1 MSKPFGPSVKIK
13 SKTKQTMSFTTSLI
27 SSLASPPSLVPPH
40 DLPPFFSLRNTVLKP
55 TIATRTRRQLFP
67 SSCLAA
73 KAATSPSETANDVVL
88 ETAPTPAHEVVSSFY
103 AAINV
108 HDLSSVTDLI
118 AQDCLYE
125 DLVFSSPFVGRT
137 AILDFFGKFIE
148 ATSTD
153 LQFVIDDISKED
165 SSAVGVSW
173 HLGKNFPFSKGCS
186 FYKLEVIDGK
196 RQIVYGRDCVEPAIK
211 PGDTVLV
218 AIKGVTWL
226 LQKFPQL
233 ADQF

>member
-1 MSKPFGPSVKIK
+1 MSHKNEDIIK
-13 SKTKQTMSFTTSLI
+13 ETTMSFTASLV
-27 SSLASPPSLVPPH
+27 SSLASPSLVQLQ
-40 DLPPFFSLRNTVLKP
+40 DLPHSFSLGNKVVKLTTV
-55 TIATRTRRQLFP
+55 ARSRRQLSVACTP
-67 SSCLAA
+67 A
-73 KAATSPSETANDVVL
+73 ANDVVL
-88 ETAPTPAHEVVSSFY
+88 ETAPTSASEVVSSFY
-103 AAINV
+103 AAINS

-118 AQDCLYE
+118 AQDCVYE

-137 AILDFFGKFIE
+137 AILDFFGKFIGS
-148 ATSTD
+148 TSTD

-173 HLGKNFPFSKGCS
+173 HLEWKGKNFPFSKGCS
-186 FYKLEVIDGK
+186 FYRLEVIDGK

-211 PGDTVLV
+211 PGETVLA

>member
-1 MSKPFGPSVKIK
+1 
-13 SKTKQTMSFTTSLI
+13 MSFNKHSHE
-27 SSLASPPSLVPPH
+27 SNNPPLVHVTNCSHPLVWLQKQPP
-40 DLPPFFSLRNTVLKP
+40 
-55 TIATRTRRQLFP
+55 
-67 SSCLAA
+67 
-73 KAATSPSETANDVVL
+73 
-88 ETAPTPAHEVVSSFY
+88 PTPAHEVVSSFY

-118 AQDCLYE
+118 AQDCVYE

-165 SSAVGVSW
+165 TSAVGVSW
-173 HLGKNFPFSKGCS
+173 HLEWKGKNFPFSKGCS
-186 FYKLEVIDGK
+186 LYKLQVIDGK

-211 PGDTVLV
+211 PGDTVLA

>member
-1 MSKPFGPSVKIK
+1 
-13 SKTKQTMSFTTSLI
+13 MSFTVSSLAP
-27 SSLASPPSLVPPH
+27 SLASPPSLVPPH
-40 DLPPFFSLRNTVLKP
+40 PLPPFFFVPRNTVANP
-55 TIATRTRRQLFP
+55 TITTRTRHQLSA

-73 KAATSPSETANDVVL
+73 KAATSSPSETASDVVL
-88 ETAPTPAHEVVSSFY
+88 ETTPTPAFEVVSSFY

-118 AQDCLYE
+118 AQDCVYE

-137 AILDFFGKFIE
+137 AILEFFGKFIE

-173 HLGKNFPFSKGCS
+173 HLEWKGKNFPFSKGCS
-186 FYKLEVIDGK
+186 FYRLEVIDGK

-211 PGDTVLV
+211 PGDTVLA

>member
-40 DLPPFFSLRNTVLKP
+40 PLPPFFSLRNTVLNP
-55 TIATRTRRQLFP
+55 TVLTRTRQQLFA
-67 SSCLAA
+67 SYCLAA

-88 ETAPTPAHEVVSSFY
+88 ETTPTPAHEVVSSFY

-118 AQDCLYE
+118 AQDCVYE

-137 AILDFFGKFIE
+137 VKPMKF
-148 ATSTD
+148 S
-153 LQFVIDDISKED
+153 
-165 SSAVGVSW
+165 
-173 HLGKNFPFSKGCS
+173 PFSELSLPNTIDTGDS
-186 FYKLEVIDGK
+186 GLLREVH
-196 RQIVYGRDCVEPAIK
+196 RSNEYGSSVRDR
-211 PGDTVLV
+211 
-218 AIKGVTWL
+218 
-226 LQKFPQL
+226 
-233 ADQF
+233 

>member
-1 MSKPFGPSVKIK
+1 
-13 SKTKQTMSFTTSLI
+13 MSFTASLI
-27 SSLASPPSLVPPH
+27 SSLTCPSCSLVSLN
-40 DLPPFFSLRNTVLKP
+40 DLPPSFFLGATLVKP
-55 TIATRTRRQLFP
+55 KTILTIHSRSPRLSASFCP
-67 SSCLAA
+67 AA
-73 KAATSPSETANDVVL
+73 RAVSPATANDVVP
-88 ETAPTPAHEVVSSFY
+88 ETAPTSASEVVSSFY

-118 AQDCLYE
+118 AQNCVYE
-125 DLVFSSPFVGRT
+125 DLVFSSPFVGRK

-148 ATSTD
+148 STSTD
-153 LQFVIDDISKED
+153 LQFVIDDISTED

-173 HLGKNFPFSKGCS
+173 HLEWKGKNFPFSKGCS
-186 FYKLEVIDGK
+186 FYRLEVIDGK

-211 PGDTVLV
+211 PGESVLA